1 MSETELPVW
10 TEVAAA
16 VDRLALASSPAEL
29 HGALCGWLAAGG
41 ADAAGW
47 PALVMADPGLP
58 APQPGDALD
67 RLRGASAAQLG
78 DPEFGFQL
86 LLPEGG
92 KPIDR
97 AGALFAWCRAFL
109 GGFGLALDGK
119 PMSEEG
125 QEALRDLANLGAAQI
140 DEADDGS
147 DEEALAEIEEYLR
160 MAVLLLHADCALGMQ
175 HRQRL
180 H

>member
-1 MSETELPVW
+1 MSETELPAW
-10 TEVAAA
+10 AEVAAA
-16 VDRLALASSPAEL
+16 ADRLTLASSPAEL

-41 ADAAGW
+41 VDAAGW
-47 PALVMADPGLP
+47 PALVMADPALP

-67 RLRGASAAQLG
+67 RLRSTSAVQLG

-86 LLPEGG
+86 LLPEDG

-97 AGALFAWCRAFL
+97 ATALFAWCRAFL

>member
-10 TEVAAA
+10 TEVAAEA
-16 VDRLALASSPAEL
+16 DRLALASSPAEL

-86 LLPEGG
+86 LRPEGG

-109 GGFGLALDGK
+109 GGFGLALARGLV
-119 PMSEEG
+119 
-125 QEALRDLANLGAAQI
+125 EAHQGAIDVANTDVGCRFTI
-140 DEADDGS
+140 
-147 DEEALAEIEEYLR
+147 
-160 MAVLLLHADCALGMQ
+160 
-175 HRQRL
+175 RL
-180 H
+180 PLQG

>member
-10 TEVAAA
+10 AEVATAA
-16 VDRLALASSPAEL
+16 DRLALACSPAEL

-47 PALVMADPGLP
+47 PALVMADPALPVP
-58 APQPGDALD
+58 APGDPLD

-119 PMSEEG
+119 PMSVERLEWEYIQRVLHENG
-125 QEALRDLANLGAAQI
+125 GNISATARALSMHRRTLQRK
-140 DEADDGS
+140 
-147 DEEALAEIEEYLR
+147 LR
-160 MAVLLLHADCALGMQ
+160 KRPTKA
-175 HRQRL
+175 
-180 H
+180 